1 MGASSTVPNGAIQ
14 PWSTWG
20 EYNRIQFV
28 VAQLLSRIQTLTLVK
43 VISCTNAGGVSP
55 VGSVNVQPC
64 VNQMD
69 SAGNPQP
76 HGVIYNVP
84 YLRLFGGNAGNAVIL
99 DPKAGDIGLCAFASR
114 DVSQV
119 VSTQAP
125 ANPGSNRSYDFSDAL
140 YIGGMLNGG
149 TPTQYVQF
157 NDAGISLVSPTLIIL
172 KAPAIQMGDGG
183 SESPLMTKNFLDFWN
198 TNVLPFLQG
207 LGYTGPNPPADSVTT
222 IVGSQ

>member
-1 MGASSTVPNGAIQ
+1 MSASSTVPNGAIQ

-43 VISCTNAGGVSP
+43 VISCTNNGGVSP
-55 VGSVNVQPC
+55 VGTVNVQPC
-64 VNQMD
+64 VNQID
-69 SAGNPQP
+69 SAGNPVP
-76 HGVIYNVP
+76 HTIIYNVP
-84 YLRLFGGNAGNAVIL
+84 YLRLFGGNSGNAVIL

-119 VSTQAP
+119 ASTQAP

-149 TPTQYVQF
+149 VPTQYVQF
-157 NDAGISLVSPTLIIL
+157 TDAGISIVSPTAITLQAPTINL
-172 KAPAIQMGDGG
+172 KGNVVQINGTITAQTDVQAGASHISLVNHLHTSEGPGDPT
-183 SESPLMTKNFLDFWN
+183 SPP
-198 TNVLPFLQG
+198 LP
-207 LGYTGPNPPADSVTT
+207 
-222 IVGSQ
+222 

>member
-20 EYNRIQFV
+20 EFNRIQFV

-64 VNQMD
+64 VNQTD

-76 HGVIYNVP
+76 HGIIYNVP

-99 DPKAGDIGLCAFASR
+99 DPEPGDIGLCAFASR

-149 TPTQYVQF
+149 VPAQYVQF
-157 NDAGISLVSPTLIIL
+157 QDAGITIVSPVAITLQAPTINLKGNVAQINGTITAQSDVQAGPNNISLVNHTHTSEDAGDPTSP
-172 KAPAIQMGDGG
+172 
-183 SESPLMTKNFLDFWN
+183 PL
-198 TNVLPFLQG
+198 P
-207 LGYTGPNPPADSVTT
+207 
-222 IVGSQ
+222 